1 MTVLRPSLIGAIV
14 PRLEDDRL
22 LAGQAAYVADIKM
35 PGMVEAAIVRSPV
48 AHGIVEEIEV
58 DEALAVE
65 GVIGVFTA
73 DDLTEVSPFPDFHP
87 EEFVNPVKLLPL
99 GGGRVRFVGTP
110 LAVVVAGNR
119 YQAED
124 GRDAVMPDVDPLP
137 VVTSVEEALAPDAA
151 LLYPEW
157 ADNRLT
163 VYAPQSDAVDEA
175 FAAHQVVSGRYGFQR
190 HGGVP
195 METRGVL
202 AEFRDGR
209 LTVWSSTQF
218 PHIARTLLSYT
229 LGLSEDAI
237 RVMVPD
243 IGGGFGVKAQFYPE
257 EVLIP
262 WVAMRL
268 GRPVRWIEDR
278 REHMVSSV
286 HARETYVDLE
296 AAVDSRGRFLALR
309 GMVYQDAGS
318 GEAIPAGFAPAHV
331 TAGGLTG
338 PYKIPLAAVGV
349 TSVVTNK
356 TPSGAYRGFGAP
368 EAAFAM
374 ERLMDKAANKLGLD
388 RLEVR
393 RRNLLERSD
402 LPYTNAVGSEY
413 DSGSHRLA
421 FERLV
426 EMAEASVARWRKE
439 YEGVPTVRVG
449 TAATNYVEGGTP
461 TYFGTT
467 GHWASQDAA
476 SVRMNPDG
484 SVVVLVGVQAMGQG
498 LVSML
503 TTLTAESLGV
513 PATDVRVVMGDTDR
527 TPYSLGAWGSRSTN
541 VASGALEKAV
551 EEILG
556 KGLLIAAHLLEA
568 SPDDLEIQDGGF
580 GVKGSPD
587 SRVSWKEVATTA
599 NILVMNLPDE
609 VDPGLE
615 ATAFYD
621 PPGLDHVP
629 DADGKMNACAAY
641 TNASQAAVVKV
652 DITTGHVELLDYLIV
667 HDCGTLINP
676 LIVEG
681 QIAGGIAQ
689 GIGGAILEEFHY
701 DEYGNPQSTSFLD
714 YHLPSAAEVPPIHIE
729 HIETPSLLLPWGAK
743 GVGEA
748 GIVGP
753 APAIAAAVEDALAE
767 FDIEEITRTPISP
780 PLVLRLIQR
789 AGRAD
794 SVGA

>member
-1 MTVLRPSLIGAIV
+1 M
-14 PRLEDDRL
+14 
-22 LAGQAAYVADIKM
+22 
-35 PGMVEAAIVRSPV
+35 
-48 AHGIVEEIEV
+48 
-58 DEALAVE
+58 
-65 GVIGVFTA
+65 
-73 DDLTEVSPFPDFHP
+73 
-87 EEFVNPVKLLPL
+87 
-99 GGGRVRFVGTP
+99 
-110 LAVVVAGNR
+110 
-119 YQAED
+119 
-124 GRDAVMPDVDPLP
+124 
-137 VVTSVEEALAPDAA
+137 
-151 LLYPEW
+151 
-157 ADNRLT
+157 
-163 VYAPQSDAVDEA
+163 
-175 FAAHQVVSGRYGFQR
+175 
-190 HGGVP
+190 
-195 METRGVL
+195 
-202 AEFRDGR
+202 
-209 LTVWSSTQF
+209 
-218 PHIARTLLSYT
+218 
-229 LGLSEDAI
+229 
-237 RVMVPD
+237 
-243 IGGGFGVKAQFYPE
+243 
-257 EVLIP
+257 
-262 WVAMRL
+262 
-268 GRPVRWIEDR
+268 
-278 REHMVSSV
+278 
-286 HARETYVDLE
+286 
-296 AAVDSRGRFLALR
+296 
-309 GMVYQDAGS
+309 YQDAGS
-318 GEAIPAGFAPAHV
+318 GEAVPAGFAPAHV

-338 PYKIPLAAVGV
+338 PYKIPLSAVGV

-374 ERLMDKAANKLGLD
+374 ERIMDKAANKLGLD
-388 RLEVR
+388 RLKIR

-426 EMAEASVARWRKE
+426 ELAEASVARWRKE
-439 YEGVPTVRVG
+439 YEGVPTVRIG

-467 GHWASQDAA
+467 GHWASQDSA

-513 PATDVRVVMGDTDR
+513 PASDVRVVMGDTDR

-551 EEILG
+551 DEIVG

-568 SPDDLEIQDGGF
+568 SPDDLEVQSGGF
-580 GVKGSPD
+580 GVRGSPD

-599 NILVMNLPDE
+599 NILVMNLPDG

-629 DADGKMNACAAY
+629 NADGKMNACAAY

-729 HIETPSLLLPWGAK
+729 HIETPALLLPWGAK

-767 FDIEEITRTPISP
+767 FGIDEITRTPISP
-780 PLVLRLIQR
+780 PMVLRLLR
-789 AGRAD
+789 PEATCGSGRKLR
-794 SVGA
+794 